1 MSLEPNGASLRALLE
16 LERDC
21 CARLLPILDAERA
34 AVAGYDHVA
43 LVACLREREV
53 LQAEWERVAR
63 LRRDRMREAAVPFA
77 ALAAADP
84 ALAAVA
90 DEMRRE
96 AARVRRAQRINEG
109 IIRSALA
116 HVTDT
121 LTVMRR
127 ELPESR
133 YDRQAVLRTPE
144 RRANR
149 WSA

>member
-1 MSLEPNGASLRALLE
+1 MSLEPTAGSLRALLE

-43 LVACLREREV
+43 LVACLREREA

-63 LRRDRMREAAVPFA
+63 ARREWLREAGVPFTRLVA
-77 ALAAADP
+77 DDP
-84 ALAAVA
+84 ALARIA
-90 DEMRRE
+90 DEVRRE

-109 IIRSALA
+109 VVRSALA

-127 ELPESR
+127 ELPDSR
-133 YDRQAVLRTPE
+133 YDRQAVLRTPSPA
-144 RRANR
+144 ANR

>member
-43 LVACLREREV
+43 LVACLREREA
-53 LQAEWERVAR
+53 LQAEWERVSR
-63 LRRDRMREAAVPFA
+63 LRRECLRDARAPFA
-77 ALAAADP
+77 RLVADDP
-84 ALAAVA
+84 ALATIA
-90 DEMRRE
+90 DEVRRE

-109 IIRSALA
+109 VIRSALA

-133 YDRQAVLRTPE
+133 YDRRAVLRTPAPA
-144 RRANR
+144 ANR

>member
-1 MSLEPNGASLRALLE
+1 MSLERNGASLRALLE

-21 CARLLPILDAERA
+21 CARLSPILDAERA

-43 LVACLREREV
+43 LVACLRERET

-63 LRRDRMREAAVPFA
+63 ARREWLRDAATPFA
-77 ALAAADP
+77 ELVAADP
-84 ALAAVA
+84 ALAGIA
-90 DEMRRE
+90 DEVRRE
-96 AARVRRAQRINEG
+96 TARVRRAQRINEG
-109 IIRSALA
+109 VIRSALA

-133 YDRQAVLRTPE
+133 YDRQAVLRTPLAA
-144 RRANR
+144 ANR